1 MHNLLG
7 IVCFID
13 SNEAFSVGNFDR
25 FTRRGKGG
33 GGGTIHSF
41 HLSCLI
47 PKILGVSYCCYRFF
61 NQRAGPDIR
70 LLTWSLLASPPRS
83 AFRTSGLRQ
92 NACGVQN
99 SLSAIVI

>member
-1 MHNLLG
+1 MFLR
-7 IVCFID
+7 IVFFID
-13 SNEAFSVGNFDR
+13 SNEVFSVGNFDR
-25 FTRRGKGG
+25 LTLRGKKCGG

-47 PKILGVSYCCYRFF
+47 PKVLGVSYCCYRFF
-61 NQRAGPDIR
+61 NQRAGLDIR

-83 AFRTSGLRQ
+83 VFRTSGLRQ